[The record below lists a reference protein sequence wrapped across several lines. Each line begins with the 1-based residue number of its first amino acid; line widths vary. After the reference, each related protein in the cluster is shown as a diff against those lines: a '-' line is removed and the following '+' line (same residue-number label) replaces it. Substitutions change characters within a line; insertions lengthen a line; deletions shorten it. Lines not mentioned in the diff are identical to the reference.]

1 MKVAA
6 IVVSH
11 GHPAELAESLPVLR
25 AQVDELVV
33 IANVPGSVPPGV
45 EAVHNERPLGF
56 GANVNKGAALTSAEI
71 VLAANPDAVPEPG
84 AVGALR
90 AFLAARPRCGVA

>member
-11 GHPAELAESLPVLR
+11 GSAAELAENLPALE

-33 IANVPGSVPPGV
+33 IANIPGSVPPGV
-45 EAVHNERPLGF
+45 SALANERPLGF
-56 GANVNKGAALTSAEI
+56 AANLNLGVSHTMADA
-71 VLAANPDAVPEPG
+71 VLAVNQIG
-84 AVGALR
+84 R
-90 AFLAARPRCGVA
+90 AHV